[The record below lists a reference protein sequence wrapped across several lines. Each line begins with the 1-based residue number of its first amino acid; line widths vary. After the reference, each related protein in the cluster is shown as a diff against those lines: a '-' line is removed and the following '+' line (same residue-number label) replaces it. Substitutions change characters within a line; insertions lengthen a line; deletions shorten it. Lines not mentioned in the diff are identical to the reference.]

1 MKDEVLRLFAER
13 GVTVNDIAVIV
24 HHLQNPHMPD
34 LTMEECVESIHRV
47 LEKREVQHAVLTG
60 IALDILAEKD
70 LLPEPLLSI
79 VKRDEPLYGVD
90 EILALAVT
98 NVYGSV
104 GLTSFGYLDKRKL
117 GVIKRLNSHEQGR
130 AHLLGRHGGRG
141 GRAAARIAHQR
152 KVQAE
157 DRPMLEDNSDLY
169 RGVSRRR
176 RRGGVPVKPGPSR
189 REVGPAAPA
198 AAARRRPP
206 GRQVDRRKPAG
217 YNWHENLRPAR
228 TLVGGL
234 LRCTTMPSAATL
246 SSLRRSKTGSRSS
259 G

>member
-1 MKDEVLRLFAER
+1 KSGEAGCGASCAAAGAGAGLPVPGPPLRRRPGGRGRSPGPPTRGDPVKDEVLRLFAER

-117 GVIKRLNSHEQGR
+117 GVIKRLNSQEQGR
-130 AHLLGRHGGRG
+130 VHTFLDDMVAAVAAA
-141 GRAAARIAHQR
+141 AAARIAHQR
-152 KVQAE
+152 KAQAE

-169 RGVSRRR
+169 PRGEQAPPAQAASR
-176 RRGGVPVKPGPSR
+176 
-189 REVGPAAPA
+189 
-198 AAARRRPP
+198 
-206 GRQVDRRKPAG
+206 
-217 YNWHENLRPAR
+217 
-228 TLVGGL
+228 
-234 LRCTTMPSAATL
+234 
-246 SSLRRSKTGSRSS
+246 
-259 G
+259 